1 MVSTWA
7 VATEVDA
14 TWQPDEADEAD
25 EAGSAGGGA
34 GGDAEE

>member
-14 TWQPDEADEAD
+14 TWQPDEA
-25 EAGSAGGGA
+25 GSAGGGA